1 LGTGKHNFSKTFF
14 PRVSAMDHPTPK
26 FAKIRHVATGRNE
39 IDKNL
44 GKVHVSGLDLHT
56 KNPLKGKTQLKMPMS
71 VMS

>member
-1 LGTGKHNFSKTFF
+1 
-14 PRVSAMDHPTPK
+14 MDHPTPK